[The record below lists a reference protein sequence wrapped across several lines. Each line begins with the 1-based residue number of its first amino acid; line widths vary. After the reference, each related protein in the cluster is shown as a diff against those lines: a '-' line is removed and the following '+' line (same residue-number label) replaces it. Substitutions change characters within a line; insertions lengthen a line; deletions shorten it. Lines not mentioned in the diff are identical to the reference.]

1 MEEKSE
7 LMPQFPEK
15 ADPNVNNFLIL
26 GGGRGGRG
34 GRGGFRGGR
43 GGNFNPLDR
52 AKKSGGIIQP
62 TGKAVTTFSDD
73 E

>member
-1 MEEKSE
+1 
-7 LMPQFPEK
+7 MPQFLEK
-15 ADPNVNNFLIL
+15 EDQDVNKNFNLGGGRGGF

-34 GRGGFRGGR
+34 GRGG
-43 GGNFNPLDR
+43 NFNPLDK

-62 TGKAVTTFSDD
+62 TGKTVTTFDDD